1 MTFRKNLALASTVLA
16 KIKAEVTSSNDIIP
30 GIELPTII
38 EEEIPEYSKKF
49 GVERM
54 HDLLKQQSF
63 LAQVRSLVHREKST
77 SRFQPGNPES
87 IVSPITTL
95 SVAVAMMGVGECS
108 ETANLAAVL
117 LCKSDCSSW
126 VNVIALQ
133 GVKPSGDL
141 FIHALVVIGDC
152 TPLTN
157 SIESF
162 QLLGDDC
169 VLLDPLVGV
178 VGEAKAIQ
186 TLSKEDR
193 YLQTFK
199 LTAIF
204 EKLAIHPTTHREQI
218 NAVSQN
224 AAKLRDQWQ
233 QEIGSIYK
241 RSPKKEAKEEKQHSS
256 QFAAMQ
262 FGQSYPNALREQL
275 KRITGESMD
284 WRFYPKEKHAFLVSD
299 QVTLDAVR
307 EYFTG
312 KGFKLQPLKK
322 VSNSDNYYLAMPP
335 AIDLEQLRGIDAMP
349 LVPSKGL
356 CFGASS

>member
-30 GIELPTII
+30 RVELPRIR
-38 EEEIPEYSKKF
+38 EEETPEYIKKF
-49 GVERM
+49 GEERVLELQRQQAFLNM
-54 HDLLKQQSF
+54 VRLL
-63 LAQVRSLVHREKST
+63 AYRDSLK
-77 SRFQPGNPES
+77 SRFLPGG
-87 IVSPITTL
+87 IASPSTTL
-95 SVAVAMMGVGECS
+95 GVAIAMMGVGES
-108 ETANLAAVL
+108 GEIANLAAIL
-117 LCKSDCSSW
+117 LCKSDCSSL
-126 VNVIALQ
+126 VNVITLR
-133 GVKPSGDL
+133 GVNPSGD
-141 FIHALVVIGDC
+141 IIEHALVVIGDC
-152 TPLTN
+152 AALTN

-169 VLLDPLVGV
+169 VLLDPFLGV

-199 LTAIF
+199 LNIILEGHTSNPATYRKQADAI
-204 EKLAIHPTTHREQI
+204 
-218 NAVSQN
+218 SQN
-224 AAKLRDQWQ
+224 AEALRDQWQ

-256 QFAAMQ
+256 QFAVMQ
-262 FGQSYPNALREQL
+262 FGQSYPNVLREQL
-275 KRITGESMD
+275 KRITGENMN

-299 QVTLDAVR
+299 QATLDAIR

-356 CFGASS
+356 RLGVS